1 MSAPGRA
8 TTRRAAVPVSSPGQ
22 CATTS
27 GASAQAGAVATVSY
41 SRPVRARILAFLVA
55 AAFAAL
61 APLGAHAQAQP
72 AAPIAHPATL
82 APRQANYAWD
92 ADLLRSS
99 FSYRDV
105 LSDPELVKK
114 LSSGL
119 PLVIVMRAYVYR
131 EGQDIGQDTP
141 VALAPRVCR
150 VVYDLW
156 DEVYRVHISEPERER
171 DQAAVLDGVFR
182 LCTEA
187 RDLPVVRRGIL
198 QAKQAYFLGV
208 VVDVNPVSQ
217 EIVDQIHRWMS
228 RPTGSTGIGQ
238 GDALFGSF
246 AQLFVRPIATTDRTL
261 TFRTQDVFP

>member
-1 MSAPGRA
+1 MSPLSTVLQRRGPARA
-8 TTRRAAVPVSSPGQ
+8 RADGAAGH
-22 CATTS
+22 AS
-27 GASAQAGAVATVSY
+27 GART
-41 SRPVRARILAFLVA
+41 LAFLLA
-55 AAFAAL
+55 AALVAL
-61 APLGAHAQAQP
+61 APLAARAQAQP
-72 AAPIAHPATL
+72 PPPIAHPAIL

-119 PLVIVMRAYVYR
+119 PMVIVMRAYVYR
-131 EGQDIGQDTP
+131 DGQDVGQDTP

-156 DEVYRVHISEPERER
+156 DEVYRVHVSEPERER

-187 RDLPVVRRGIL
+187 RDLPVVRRGLL
-198 QAKQAYFLGV
+198 QPKQAYFLGV

-228 RPTGSTGIGQ
+228 RPTGSTGIGPS
-238 GDALFGSF
+238 DALFGSF
-246 AQLFVRPIATTDRTL
+246 AQLFVRQIATTDRTL
-261 TFRTQDVFP
+261 TFRTQNVFP

>member
-1 MSAPGRA
+1 MTAAS
-8 TTRRAAVPVSSPGQ
+8 RAATRSPGV
-22 CATTS
+22 A
-27 GASAQAGAVATVSY
+27 AGRRRR
-41 SRPVRARILAFLVA
+41 SRRPRALAF
-55 AAFAAL
+55 AL
-61 APLGAHAQAQP
+61 AATLTGIVPLGARAQAQ
-72 AAPIAHPATL
+72 AQATPIAHPATL

-92 ADLLRSS
+92 SNLLRAS

-119 PLVIVMRAYVYR
+119 PMVIVMRAYVYR
-131 EGQDIGQDTP
+131 EGQDVAQDTP

-156 DEVYRVHISEPERER
+156 DEVYRVHVSEPERER
-171 DQAAVLDGVFR
+171 DQAAVLDGVLR

-187 RDLPVVRRGIL
+187 RDLPVVRRGLL

-228 RPTGSTGIGQ
+228 RPTGSTGIGPS
-238 GDALFGSF
+238 DALFGSF
-246 AQLFVRPIATTDRTL
+246 AQLFVRQIATTDRTL
-261 TFRTQDVFP
+261 TFRTQDVVP